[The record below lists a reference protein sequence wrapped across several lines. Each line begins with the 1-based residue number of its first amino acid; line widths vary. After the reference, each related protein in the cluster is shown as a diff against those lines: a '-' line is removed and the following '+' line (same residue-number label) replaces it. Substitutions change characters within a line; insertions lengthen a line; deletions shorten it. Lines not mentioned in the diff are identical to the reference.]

1 MRVAAWRRG
10 GVPVHLVF
18 IGRRT
23 GLGGA
28 RGRSRGARARARDES
43 ETTARGECYRH
54 SVQQFRTWTVLLRYT
69 YTHRLSHAEP
79 GPWDGHSRE
88 TGSTQASTFA
98 SMLLASF
105 SPHSASVA
113 VSSTP
118 LYTKRST
125 ALAPAACSLVFRSAA
140 VSDGEIWIDTFDSVI
155 FKLCVGVIHG
165 VSGIGGYWGGVRLMS
180 DRRDFLGRVCSW
192 CFVAFFSTW

>member
-1 MRVAAWRRG
+1 MDDALARRG
-10 GVPVHLVF
+10 DA
-18 IGRRT
+18 GR
-23 GLGGA
+23 GGA
-28 RGRSRGARARARDES
+28 RGV
-43 ETTARGECYRH
+43 GECC
-54 SVQQFRTWTVLLRYT
+54 VWGVLLSFCSAVQDVDFSIKV
-69 YTHRLSHAEP
+69 HLHPSP
-79 GPWDGHSRE
+79 FSRR
-88 TGSTQASTFA
+88 TRPLGRSQQRDTDSTQASTFA

-165 VSGIGGYWGGVRLMS
+165 VSGIGGYEGGVRLMS

>member
-1 MRVAAWRRG
+1 
-10 GVPVHLVF
+10 
-18 IGRRT
+18 
-23 GLGGA
+23 
-28 RGRSRGARARARDES
+28 
-43 ETTARGECYRH
+43 
-54 SVQQFRTWTVLLRYT
+54 
-69 YTHRLSHAEP
+69 
-79 GPWDGHSRE
+79 
-88 TGSTQASTFA
+88 
-98 SMLLASF
+98 MLLASF

-165 VSGIGGYWGGVRLMS
+165 VSGIGGYEGGVRLMS

>member
-1 MRVAAWRRG
+1 MGSAARAAPRTARPQRSVASRRRG
-10 GVPVHLVF
+10 LIYKKKRHTTPIRLVLAADPAP
-18 IGRRT
+18 GT
-23 GLGGA
+23 
-28 RGRSRGARARARDES
+28 
-43 ETTARGECYRH
+43 
-54 SVQQFRTWTVLLRYT
+54 VQQRQ
-69 YTHRLSHAEP
+69 
-79 GPWDGHSRE
+79 E
-88 TGSTQASTFA
+88 TGTQASTLA
-98 SMLLASF
+98 SMLLASV

-165 VSGIGGYWGGVRLMS
+165 VSGIGGYEGGVRLMS

-192 CFVAFFSTW
+192 CFVAFFCTW